1 MFLLV
6 KYLVNQ
12 DVKIGYDPQQSA
24 VGDAVGESAARKNL
38 SEVCKPHYRD
48 SAGIVVAGPVS
59 KYQVH
64 RIGVSRSTVP
74 GFNLDYRW
82 QTCGERHR
90 FSQRGGAGATMSGR
104 PLPDG
109 RTQKGTDQRKV
120 ERMSPKRFSALTSG
134 KTARK
139 MRSEG

>member
-1 MFLLV
+1 MATW
-6 KYLVNQ
+6 KNQ
-12 DVKIGYDPQQSA
+12 DVRIDYDPQQSA
-24 VGDAVGESAARKNL
+24 DGNAAGESAARKNL

-82 QTCGERHR
+82 QTSGERHR
-90 FSQRGGAGATMSGR
+90 CSQPRGAGATMSGR
-104 PLPDG
+104 RSPDG
-109 RTQKGTDQRKV
+109 QTQKGTDRRKV
-120 ERMSPKRFSALTSG
+120 
-134 KTARK
+134 
-139 MRSEG
+139 